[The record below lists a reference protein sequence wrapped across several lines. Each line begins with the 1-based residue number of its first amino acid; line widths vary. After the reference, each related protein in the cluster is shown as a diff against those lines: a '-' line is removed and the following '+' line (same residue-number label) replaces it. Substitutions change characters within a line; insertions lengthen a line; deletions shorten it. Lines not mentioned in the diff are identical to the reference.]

1 MERFFFFLKK
11 IFQNNK
17 NNLKR
22 NFKLKNLKRKIFTNN
37 KINLEKN
44 FKKRI
49 LLNLLRNLENRFEKE
64 YKLGILKEKYF
75 QIVLN
80 LKYQKFSNLF
90 KILKFLNYFRAKYDF

>member
-1 MERFFFFLKK
+1 M
-11 IFQNNK
+11 
-17 NNLKR
+17 KR

-80 LKYQKFSNLF
+80 LKYQKISNLF
-90 KILKFLNYFRAKYDF
+90 KILKFLNYFVAKYDF